1 MAIVTLEEI
10 LSIWFNTLSKE
21 LEPLYTK
28 SISLSTAA
36 SIKALKS
43 FVGDEVSFKIS
54 IGNKSQ
60 VFSFVYAGTIP
71 TLTCSLYLSDDY
83 YYEVAEALF
92 ELQYIVW

>member
-28 SISLSTAA
+28 SISLSTAD

-43 FVGDEVSFKIS
+43 FVGVIIYES
-54 IGNKSQ
+54 
-60 VFSFVYAGTIP
+60 
-71 TLTCSLYLSDDY
+71 YLNSNN
-83 YYEVAEALF
+83 ASATS
-92 ELQYIVW
+92 

>member
-43 FVGDEVSFKIS
+43 FVGIIIYES
-54 IGNKSQ
+54 
-60 VFSFVYAGTIP
+60 
-71 TLTCSLYLSDDY
+71 YLNSNN
-83 YYEVAEALF
+83 ASATS
-92 ELQYIVW
+92 